1 MRLPDR
7 VPVDDGAG
15 FLKRLALSGIGAC
28 AALILMGL
36 AAPAPT
42 GDWLLVV
49 GAFAVPIPLIMIGAM
64 RRNVVGP
71 AGGLLVGL
79 LMVLVGAGLGMLET
93 RGAPGPWVMGL
104 PLGVALQLYVA
115 CAVPLLVMP
124 LAYALMFER
133 HTLSSE
139 DLERLRRRTSGPVS
153 RS

>member
-7 VPVDDGAG
+7 VRADDGADL
-15 FLKRLALSGIGAC
+15 LKRLALSGIGVC
-28 AALILMGL
+28 AALILIGL

-42 GDWLLVV
+42 GGWLLVV
-49 GAFAVPIPLIMIGAM
+49 GAFAAPIPLIMIGAM
-64 RRNVVGP
+64 RRDVVGP
-71 AGGLLVGL
+71 AGGLLAGL
-79 LMVLVGAGLGMLET
+79 LMVLVGAGLGMLGT
-93 RGAPGPWVMGL
+93 RGALGPWVMGL

-115 CAVPLLVMP
+115 CAAPLLIMP

-139 DLERLRRRTSGPVS
+139 DLDRLRRRTSGPVS

>member
-1 MRLPDR
+1 M
-7 VPVDDGAG
+7 
-15 FLKRLALSGIGAC
+15 
-28 AALILMGL
+28 

-42 GDWLLVV
+42 GEWLLVV

-71 AGGLLVGL
+71 VGGLLAGL
-79 LMVLVGAGLGMLET
+79 LMLLVGAGLGMLGT
-93 RGAPGPWVMGL
+93 RGVPGPWVMGL

-115 CAVPLLVMP
+115 CAAPLLVMP

-139 DLERLRRRTSGPVS
+139 DLDRLRRRKFGPVS